1 MKQEWQESDQGT
13 FRKIKNKVQKKT
25 FNLISRSLFKM
36 LTVMIDAEK
45 TERVTMTALF
55 KFCDTQ
61 TNLRVIIRRGVCQ
74 VHTA

>member
-1 MKQEWQESDQGT
+1 
-13 FRKIKNKVQKKT
+13 
-25 FNLISRSLFKM
+25 M

-55 KFCDTQ
+55 KFSDTQ

-74 VHTA
+74 VMIQHEVAIHSMIDIRSTRSLMRL